1 MYVSIA
7 KELLMK
13 TLEIHNLAEHLN
25 EILRMIKEEGETIEV
40 TDGSEVIAHLVPVDK
55 SPQPKKRDREAFW
68 KRIDK
73 YAAELGSQ
81 LPEKVDAVEII
92 RDVRREL

>member
-1 MYVSIA
+1 
-7 KELLMK
+7 MK
-13 TLEIHNLAEHLN
+13 TLEIHNLTEHIN

-55 SPQPKKRDREAFW
+55 SSQPKKPHHESFW